1 MFIPLPTPAE
11 MSVWDRETIET
22 VGIPG
27 VTLMESAAREAV
39 AVLLEAYGATDRCG
53 PPAGHGVLDGQEI
66 FCFAGPGNN
75 GGDAFAMA
83 RHLTDLGADVTV
95 FHTRPKKRYR
105 GEARTHLELA
115 RRVGVSMRHLDA
127 ADAGGLPQP
136 DIVVDGLLGTGFT
149 GTLRPDLL
157 TLVRAMNRLGRRAFV
172 LAIDIPSGLSGLTG
186 HPQPEAVQADAT
198 VTFQAAK
205 LGLAMPG
212 AAQFTGAV
220 HVRPIGIPARIMRE
234 NPARHELLTDAILS
248 RIPSP
253 DPAMHKGTAGSVL
266 IAGGSP
272 GLTGAPRLAALG
284 ALRAGAGLVTV
295 ACPGGLADSVKGGS
309 ADIMTLPL
317 GSGREWTPEL
327 ANILQTELGRF
338 NAVVVGP
345 GLGRTMKTVD
355 FIKSFVAECPT
366 HTVLDADALFCLA
379 QASETVH
386 CLSDTTVLTPHP
398 GEMARLLGISTPEIQ
413 ATRLDAARTFVES
426 SRAVLVLKGAG
437 TLVADKHRVRVSPH
451 AQPNLAVGGSGD
463 VLAGV
468 IAALM
473 ARGLAPVDAA
483 AIGVHW
489 HGAAGRL
496 LRKDYP
502 ARGNLAS
509 EIADMLPRA
518 AKEFSTC

>member
-1 MFIPLPTPAE
+1 MLLPLPTPAE
-11 MSVWDRETIET
+11 MAIWDHKTIKT
-22 VGIPG
+22 IGIPG

-39 AVLLEAYGATDRCG
+39 AVLLKTNGANDRHTPSIGQG
-53 PPAGHGVLDGQEI
+53 PLDGQEI
-66 FCFAGPGNN
+66 FCFAGSGNN

-95 FHTRPKKRYR
+95 FHTLPKKRYR
-105 GEARTHLELA
+105 GEARIHLELA

-127 ADAGGLPQP
+127 ADAAGLPQP
-136 DIVVDGLLGTGFT
+136 DIVVDGLLGTGLT
-149 GTLRPDLL
+149 GPLRPDSLA
-157 TLVRAMNRLGRRAFV
+157 LVRAVNRLGRRAFV
-172 LAIDIPSGLSGLTG
+172 LSIDIPSGLSGLTG
-186 HPQPEAVQADAT
+186 QPQPEAVHADAT

-212 AAQFTGAV
+212 AAQFTGSI
-220 HVRPIGIPARIMRE
+220 HVRPIGIPNRIIRE

-248 RIPSP
+248 RIPRP
-253 DPAMHKGTAGSVL
+253 DPAMHKGSAGSVL
-266 IAGGSP
+266 IIGGSP

-327 ANILQTELGRF
+327 ANILQAELGRF
-338 NAVVVGP
+338 HAVVVGP

-355 FIKSFVAECPT
+355 FLKSFVAQCPT

-379 QASETVH
+379 QIPETVH
-386 CLSDTTVLTPHP
+386 RLSETTILTPHP
-398 GEMARLLGISTPEIQ
+398 GEMARLIGQSTDEIQ
-413 ATRLDAARTFVES
+413 AARLDTARTFVETCRS
-426 SRAVLVLKGAG
+426 VLVLKGAG
-437 TLVADKHRVRVSPH
+437 TLIADRDRVRISPH
-451 AQPNLAVGGSGD
+451 AEPNLAVGGSGD

-473 ARGLAPVDAA
+473 ARGMRPAEAA
-483 AIGVHW
+483 ALGVHW
-489 HGAAGRL
+489 HGTTGRL
-496 LRKDYP
+496 LRENYP

-509 EIADMLPRA
+509 EIADMLPQA
-518 AKEFSTC
+518 AKEFSPC